1 MRSSTDGVDW
11 AAFFK
16 EHEDYTVA
24 AGFYENRRDFSVE
37 QLYQAFKAR
46 MKFEEESGY

>member
-1 MRSSTDGVDW
+1 MEW
-11 AAFFK
+11 EAFFK

-24 AGFYENRRDFSVE
+24 SGFYENRRHFTLE

-46 MKFEEESGY
+46 LLAEQPDGDNGE